1 MMLMLMNETNLW
13 KNTPV
18 FSPLF
23 TLTRK
28 TPIGM
33 TTHTTDNLY
42 YVKLYISENRD
53 TDPLVPEKAGIIGMV
68 TIQGVGVG
76 VWVF

>member
-33 TTHTTDNLY
+33 TTHATDNLY

-53 TDPLVPEKAGIIGMV
+53 TDPLMPEKVGIIGMV
-68 TIQGVGVG
+68 TIQGMGVG